1 MKDVRQ
7 AQDLIGSD
15 VYDRDGGKVGR
26 IGNVYMDD
34 DTRQPEWVTVRT
46 GMFGTK
52 ESFVPLSRASATDS
66 GINVDVTRDQVKDAP
81 RIEAEQGHLSEQE
94 GQELYSY
101 YQIQPTSTGRHASGE
116 EATSQQ
122 EGGRHERAET
132 TGQRRSSQQSG
143 TSAEP
148 ESMTRS
154 EEHLRVGKEN
164 VESGRVRLR
173 KYVTTEQES
182 VTVPVSHEEVRV
194 EREPISESEQQRM
207 SGGEIGES
215 EDEVVLHAE
224 QPVVGKE
231 SVPVERAKLNTEE
244 VTEEQT
250 VSDEVQREQF
260 DVDEQNAQRRREQG
274 S

>member
-1 MKDVRQ
+1 MKDVRN

-15 VYDRDGGKVGR
+15 VYSPDGSKVGR
-26 IGNVYMDD
+26 IGNVYLDD
-34 DTRQPEWVTVRT
+34 DTRQPEWVTVKT

-52 ESFVPLSRASATDS
+52 ESFVPLAGATATDS
-66 GINVDVTRDQVKDAP
+66 GVNVEVSKDQVSQAP

-94 GQELYSY
+94 GRELYEY
-101 YQIQPTSTGRHASGE
+101 YHMQPGAAGGQQRGE
-116 EATSQQ
+116 EMSTRRTETAGQ
-122 EGGRHERAET
+122 ETET
-132 TGQRRSSQQSG
+132 RS
-143 TSAEP
+143 TEP
-148 ESMTRS
+148 QSMTRS
-154 EEHLRVGKEN
+154 EEHLRVGKQN

-182 VTVPVSHEEVRV
+182 VTVPVSREEVRV
-194 EREPISESEQQRM
+194 EREPINESEQQRM
-207 SGGEIGES
+207 SSDAEIGEQ
-215 EDEVVLHAE
+215 EQEVVLHSE

-231 SVPVERAKLNTEE
+231 SVPVERVKLDKDE

-260 DVDEQNAQRRREQG
+260 DVDDEGGRHRRDRG